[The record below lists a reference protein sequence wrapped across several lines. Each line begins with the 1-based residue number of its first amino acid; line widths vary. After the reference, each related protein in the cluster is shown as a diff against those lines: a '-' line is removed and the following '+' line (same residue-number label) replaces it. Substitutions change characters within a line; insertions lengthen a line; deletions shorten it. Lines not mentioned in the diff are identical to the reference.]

1 MTWVLAGTLRGRRLD
16 RRQQRRHRRRRRHD
30 TERHGHGPRG
40 DGHHR
45 RLPGSGNA
53 PGILTAQSVGLYTGS
68 TFVVTLGH
76 TSAGTPV
83 AGVNYD
89 QLDVNGNV
97 DLDAD
102 DGGGATLE
110 VNADPSSQVGD
121 TFVIIQ
127 AQGGTVS
134 GTFADLPQGATLT
147 VGDALFRIGYG
158 TDDVVLTEVET
169 PTIDANADL
178 YLSEL
183 GQTLTLDA
191 TVSGTA
197 GTPTGTVTFY
207 DGDPSDGGQPLGSP
221 VSIDASGQAGLSTSS
236 LAIGEHTIY
245 AVYSGDSNN
254 LPGTAALARQLVV
267 SDDFTTTTLAS
278 AQPSTTYDAA
288 AVFTATVGAAF
299 GGTPSGTV
307 AFYDGGT
314 LIGTAPL
321 DASGIATLS
330 IGTLAVTA
338 TPHGITAN
346 YSGDSNFDG
355 SGTASR
361 TRPSPQPR

>member
-1 MTWVLAGTLRGRRLD
+1 MTAAGRHSRSTPILR
-16 RRQQRRHRRRRRHD
+16 
-30 TERHGHGPRG
+30 
-40 DGHHR
+40 
-45 RLPGSGNA
+45 
-53 PGILTAQSVGLYTGS
+53 YK
-68 TFVVTLGH
+68 
-76 TSAGTPV
+76 
-83 AGVNYD
+83 
-89 QLDVNGNV
+89 
-97 DLDAD
+97 
-102 DGGGATLE
+102 
-110 VNADPSSQVGD
+110 VGD

-245 AVYSGDSNN
+245 AVYSGDFEQ
-254 LPGTAALARQLVV
+254 PAGHRRARPRISRQRRLHH
-267 SDDFTTTTLAS
+267 DDSHLGR
-278 AQPSTTYDAA
+278 
-288 AVFTATVGAAF
+288 AVHHLRR
-299 GGTPSGTV
+299 GGRVHGDRLRRVRRHSERHRRVLRRRDPHRHGP
-307 AFYDGGT
+307 ARR
-314 LIGTAPL
+314 LRHRHPL
-321 DASGIATLS
+321 DRDARRHRHAARDHRELFGRLQ
-330 IGTLAVTA
+330 LRRQRRR
-338 TPHGITAN
+338 
-346 YSGDSNFDG
+346 
-355 SGTASR
+355 ASR
-361 TRPSPQPR
+361 TRPSPPPR